1 MQLLVEERLGG
12 LDADPQQV
20 QDLMDTWTDW
30 TDLNDLESLNGAERE
45 YYESLDQPYV
55 PRNNPELDTVEEILS
70 IRGFAELFEGVNVDA
85 AFTIYGN
92 TRDINLNLATREA
105 MQLLPGLNDE
115 LIETIIA
122 YRETEDFSNRGEIAE
137 LIPFE
142 NMQELSPWLGL
153 GVSNT
158 YTIFVYPQSKGSEQ
172 LDQESNASEQ
182 LDDVKQAYMEIV
194 EVINFNDLPRVYKV
208 SPYGNLPDTAP
219 ARIEEYGI
227 ELSLFD

>member
-172 LDQESNASEQ
+172 LD
-182 LDDVKQAYMEIV
+182 DVKQAYMEIV